1 MFSFTSLNLSSKY
14 PLFEKM
20 IDAVTKTRLITGLIM
35 LSQYLFLE
43 NFEDICFK
51 KYSDVF
57 TVVMSSSLKYDKLSI
72 CN

>member
-1 MFSFTSLNLSSKY
+1 MFSFTSLNLFSKY

-35 LSQYLFLE
+35 LSQFLFLE

-51 KYSDVF
+51 KYRDAF

-72 CN
+72 CK